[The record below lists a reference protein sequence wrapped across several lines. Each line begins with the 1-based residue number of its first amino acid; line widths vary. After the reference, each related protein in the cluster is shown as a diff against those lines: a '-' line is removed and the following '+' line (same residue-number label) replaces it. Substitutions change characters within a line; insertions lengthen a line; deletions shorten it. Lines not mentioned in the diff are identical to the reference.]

1 MKAKKLPNPK
11 NPETRAQIR
20 SVKTMYKHRD
30 SVTEENLSL
39 RQFVRLKAKDGD
51 VDAERWL
58 HNKRASEKKP
68 TLGLGN
74 TRRKGGKK

>member
-11 NPETRAQIR
+11 NPETRGKIR

-30 SVTEENLSL
+30 SVAEENLSL
-39 RQFVRLKAKDGD
+39 RQFVRLKAKADD

>member
-20 SVKTMYKHRD
+20 TVKTMYKHRD
-30 SVTEENLSL
+30 SAAEENLSL
-39 RQFVRLKAKDGD
+39 RQFVRLKAKQGD

-58 HNKRASEKKP
+58 HNKRASEKKSP
-68 TLGLGN
+68 LGIGN
-74 TRRKGGKK
+74 TRKKAGKK